1 MSRQKVIICT
11 VVALTFG
18 LIGGYVGGRLKATAQ
33 MSKCQSQAW
42 GVKQACQV
50 MVTPGAVWY
59 GSTTG
64 IWTGSV
70 IGAFAGGS
78 LSRKVK
84 R

>member
-11 VVALTFG
+11 VVALTSG
-18 LIGGYVGGRLKATAQ
+18 LIGGYLGAQLKANAQ
-33 MSKCQSQAW
+33 MSKCHSQAW
-42 GVKQACQV
+42 GIKQACQV
-50 MVTPGAVWY
+50 MVTPTAVWY

-78 LSRKVK
+78 VSRKAK